1 MAILIDERTRVI
13 VQGITG
19 AYGRS
24 QTAAMKDYGTQI
36 VAGISPGKYGLD
48 VFGIPVYNTIA
59 QAKQDHEFDAAIV
72 YVPPRFTREAVLE
85 AIENDLRLVVI
96 ATEGVPVHDTMY
108 FRRVA
113 EKRGVWIV
121 GPNSI
126 GMISPG
132 KCLLGSL
139 APSFALPG
147 KVGLISRSGTMSI
160 EFVQLLGSYGIGI
173 STAVGIGGDAVIG
186 KNPVEYLRLF
196 EADPETEAVVLL
208 GEIGGAKEMEAAE
221 FIRTMQKKVFCFI
234 AGASAPPGK
243 RMGHI
248 GAIVFSEDEGA
259 ESKKRILASAGAY
272 VAQTPWELAE
282 RLKEAFG

>member
-24 QTAAMKDYGTQI
+24 QTAAMKDYGTRI

-108 FRRVA
+108 LRRVA

-248 GAIVFSEDEGA
+248 GAIAFSEDEGA
-259 ESKKRILASAGAY
+259 ESKRRVLTSAGAY

-282 RLKEAFG
+282 RLKEAL